1 MARNKHAPLKNIE
14 PISRKTESI
23 PSKKAFL
30 IACEGE
36 CTEPNYIKGLVR
48 CEKADKRIAAGTV
61 VRIAQH
67 QHSNPYGAY
76 KDLVSSGELES
87 FDECWIVIDRDE
99 IEYKGKGVG
108 GHSEI
113 DFLKAVEECKKAGV
127 NVACSNPC
135 FELWI
140 VLHFEYRDTAC
151 SRGDIQSK
159 AFEKINSI
167 LDDANKLKTVDALK
181 AFDNLYV
188 ILRDKTS
195 VACKFAKKLSEN
207 KDMFEN
213 PSTGIYQLVESLL
226 GNKKGE

>member
-1 MARNKHAPLKNIE
+1 MARNKHASLKSVE
-14 PISRKTESI
+14 PVSRKSESI
-23 PSKKAFL
+23 PVKKAYL

-36 CTEPNYIKGLVR
+36 CTEPNYIKSLVR
-48 CEKADKRIAAGTV
+48 CEKSSRRIAAGTV
-61 VRIAQH
+61 VKIAPH
-67 QHSNPYGAY
+67 QHSNPYGVFT
-76 KDLVSSGELES
+76 DLISAGDLET

-99 IEYKGKGVG
+99 IEYKGKGVS
-108 GHSEI
+108 GHHEK

-159 AFEKINSI
+159 ALEKINS
-167 LDDANKLKTVDALK
+167 LLKDGNKIKNVDALK
-181 AFDNLYV
+181 AFENLYD

-195 VACKFAKKLSEN
+195 VACKFAKKLSDN
-207 KDMFEN
+207 AAIYDN
-213 PSTGIYQLVESLL
+213 PSTGVYELVNSILKQE
-226 GNKKGE
+226 N